1 MWRAVLFDNYKLSGI
16 LKDRGVDI
24 LGKKNIV
31 FNDYISQKER
41 FADLYNGV
49 VFRGRRVVRPEALTT
64 IDSKLWRRGQGGCHE
79 YIRDNVKIWEY
90 RGRRMVLGLEPE
102 ASPHLVLPVKYMN
115 YESVQYDRDYKN
127 RMAGHRRRRDLGRDG
142 YISGIAG
149 DERLMPVVTVGI
161 YFGREK
167 WAGAGSMGELTGIDY
182 FPPEI
187 RPFCNDF
194 RVNLVNVGA
203 LETEG
208 MFTTD
213 LREVFGFLRRQDDWP
228 ELERYVREN
237 EAFRHLKEDAFD
249 VIAACSDSRE
259 LAVRKEDFG
268 KGEVFDMCLAL
279 KQMEEQAARR
289 GRVEGLAAGRNEGRI
304 EGMLLSVRNL
314 MESTGME
321 PSEAMRIL
329 RIPEIEQPV
338 YIRKLFADD

>member
-1 MWRAVLFDNYKLSGI
+1 M
-16 LKDRGVDI
+16 
-24 LGKKNIV
+24 GKKNIV

-64 IDSKLWRRGQGGCHE
+64 IDSKLWRREQGGCHE

>member
-1 MWRAVLFDNYKLSGI
+1 M
-16 LKDRGVDI
+16 
-24 LGKKNIV
+24 GKKNIV
-31 FNDYISQKER
+31 FNDYISQKEQ

-64 IDSKLWRRGQGGCHE
+64 IDSKLWRRGQRGCHE
-79 YIRDNVKIWEY
+79 YIRDNAKVWEY

-102 ASPHLVLPVKYMN
+102 ASLHFALPVKYMN

-127 RMAGHRRRRDLGRDG
+127 RMAGHCRRKDLGRDG
-142 YISGIAG
+142 YISGIAA
-149 DERLMPVVTVGI
+149 DERLMPVLTVGI

-167 WAGAGSMGELTGIDY
+167 WAGAGSMGELTGIDH

-187 RPFCNDF
+187 RPLCNDF
-194 RVNLVNVGA
+194 RVNLVNVGT

-208 MFTTD
+208 VFTTD
-213 LREVFGFLRRQDDWP
+213 LREVFGFLRRQDDWL

-237 EAFRHLKEDAFD
+237 EAFCHLKEDAFD

-279 KQMEEQAARR
+279 EQMEEQAIRR
-289 GRVEGLAAGRNEGRI
+289 GRVEG
-304 EGMLLSVRNL
+304 MLLSVQNL

-321 PSEAMRIL
+321 PPEAMRVL
-329 RIPEIEQPV
+329 KIPETEQPI
-338 YIRKLFADD
+338 YIRKLSADD